1 MLSTDQKIYWAIKR
15 LVWKIKLF
23 LTYNIIR
30 NIKKLKYYKHIF
42 RLPEVLM
49 TCEDVIDNQRKI
61 IFEKNDYIEAI
72 KDGSPQILSEAIDS
86 VMIELVPIKKRD
98 KDFYS
103 LAKMMNEYYR
113 GNKLAALLHD
123 GVNYNRYNREG
134 GWEDRYEDQRDSMI
148 GGPDYPYHHDELLED
163 IKDLNRWG
171 VIGWSVDSVDKE
183 VY

>member
-1 MLSTDQKIYWAIKR
+1 MLSTDQKIYWTIKR
-15 LVWKIKLF
+15 LVWKIKFF
-23 LTYNIIR
+23 LTHDIIR
-30 NIKKLKYYKHIF
+30 NIRKLKYYKHTF
-42 RLPEVLM
+42 RLPEVLK

-61 IFEKNDYIEAI
+61 IFQKNDYIEAI
-72 KDGSPQILSEAIDS
+72 KEGSPIILGEAIES
-86 VMIELVPIKKRD
+86 VMCERVPDKERD
-98 KDFYS
+98 EDFYR
-103 LAKMMNEYYR
+103 LIRAAKWYFKCS
-113 GNKLAALLHD
+113 KLEVLFDD
-123 GVNYNRYNREG
+123 GKNYNRYNREG

>member
-1 MLSTDQKIYWAIKR
+1 
-15 LVWKIKLF
+15 
-23 LTYNIIR
+23 
-30 NIKKLKYYKHIF
+30 
-42 RLPEVLM
+42 
-49 TCEDVIDNQRKI
+49 
-61 IFEKNDYIEAI
+61 
-72 KDGSPQILSEAIDS
+72 
-86 VMIELVPIKKRD
+86 MIELVPIKKRD